1 MLCFLCIYIYIFLW
15 LQYFKR
21 KQGLPY
27 EIYRVLKENDFD
39 SREKC
44 DLKKVMPCIHVLIID
59 AYLFE

>member
-1 MLCFLCIYIYIFLW
+1 MFLMYIFYFFLW

-27 EIYRVLKENDFD
+27 EIYRVLKENNFD

-44 DLKKVMPCIHVLIID
+44 DLKNVMPCIHVLIID
-59 AYLFE
+59 TYLFE